1 MVFRKA
7 TEADIDKIEEIY
19 LDVID
24 CEEKGFTTI
33 GWLRGVYPTRKTAE
47 DALLRDDLFV
57 AEDSGRVAGAA
68 IINNCQVDTYSRA
81 NWLYKASDD
90 EVMVLHT
97 LVISPKTSG
106 KGYGK
111 QFVHFYEQYAL
122 SNGCPYLRIDTN
134 EKNTR
139 ARAMYK
145 KLGFEEIDI
154 IPCNF
159 NGIKGI
165 GLVLLEK
172 KLSYD

>member
-1 MVFRKA
+1 MLIFRKA
-7 TEADIDKIEEIY
+7 KKEDIDKIEEIY
-19 LDVID
+19 LNVIT
-24 CEEKGFTTI
+24 CEEKGLSSI
-33 GWLRGVYPTRKTAE
+33 GWIRGVYPTRKTAE
-47 DALLRDDLFV
+47 DALLKAELFI
-57 AEDSGRVAGAA
+57 AEEDSVIVGAA
-68 IINNCQVDTYSRA
+68 IINKLQLDTYKQAKWRYSA
-81 NWLYKASDD
+81 PDN

-111 QFVHFYEQYAL
+111 KFVNFYEKYAL

-139 ARAMYK
+139 AREMYK
-145 KLGFEEIDI
+145 KLGFREIDI
-154 IPCNF
+154 IPCDF

-172 KLSYD
+172 KLI

>member
-7 TEADIDKIEEIY
+7 KEADIDKIEKIY
-19 LDVID
+19 LDVIS
-24 CEEKGFTTI
+24 CEEQGLSTV
-33 GWLRGVYPTRKTAE
+33 GWIRGVYPTRKTAE
-47 DALLRDDLFV
+47 DALLRNDLFV
-57 AEDSGRVAGAA
+57 AEQDSVIVGAA
-68 IINNCQVDTYSRA
+68 IINKKQVDTYKQAKWRYDA
-81 NWLYKASDD
+81 PED
-90 EVMVLHT
+90 EIMVLHT

-106 KGYGK
+106 VGYGK
-111 QFVHFYEQYAL
+111 KFVDFYEQYAL

-134 EKNTR
+134 ERNTR

-154 IPCNF
+154 IPCDF

-172 KLSYD
+172 KLV